1 MNGGGG
7 GADAGDLRRELHG
20 GVLRLTIDNDTRMN
34 ALTGATTAAL
44 IRELGS
50 TATELAVRVV
60 VVTGAGRAF
69 SSGADLTEVSA
80 EGADP
85 DAIMDG
91 AGRLVTAVVDA
102 PVPVIARVNGAAVG
116 IGMSLALACDLAYAG
131 PDAYFLQS
139 FLSIGLMPD
148 GGSSLLL
155 SAAVGRAR
163 ANELILLGRPLPAA
177 EAASS
182 GLVAGAASSLDELD
196 GLVEAAVRRCAAA
209 PRRAVELTKS
219 ALRAASLHGI
229 GEAIARE
236 GRGQQEL
243 LVSTEFGDRVT
254 ALLTRRHAPA

>member
-1 MNGGGG
+1 MSGD
-7 GADAGDLRRELHG
+7 DAGDLRRELDG
-20 GVLRLTIDNDTRMN
+20 GVLRLTIDNDGRLN

-44 IRELGS
+44 IRELAAA
-50 TATELAVRVV
+50 ATDSSVRVV

-85 DAIMDG
+85 DAIMQG
-91 AGRLVTAVVDA
+91 AGRLVTAVVEA

-163 ANELILLGRPLPAA
+163 ASELILLGRRLPAA

-182 GLVAGAASSLDELD
+182 GLVAGAATSLDELD
-196 GLVEAAVRRCAAA
+196 ALVEAAVRRCVTA
-209 PRRAVELTKS
+209 PRRAVELTKV
-219 ALRAASLHGI
+219 ALRSASLSGLE
-229 GEAIARE
+229 EAVARE
-236 GRGQQEL
+236 GHGQQEL
-243 LVSTEFGDRVT
+243 LVSTEFTARAT